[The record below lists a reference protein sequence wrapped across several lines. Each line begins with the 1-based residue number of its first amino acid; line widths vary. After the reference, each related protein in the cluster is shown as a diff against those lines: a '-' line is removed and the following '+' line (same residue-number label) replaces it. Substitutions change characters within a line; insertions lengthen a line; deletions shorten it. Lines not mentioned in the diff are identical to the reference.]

1 MSAFGRRYL
10 LLVGVLA
17 ISMLVN
23 IAYRNIPRE
32 WSELPRLQ
40 EFPEQVGEWK
50 HVGDI
55 TMDRRVVDVLG
66 ADGLIFR
73 EYQNPLGESV
83 ILCIMYH
90 VNDRYGAHSPEIC
103 YTSQGWDIQL
113 EGSRQTK
120 RVALPD
126 SHLEAN
132 EFTVEKG
139 DQRQIVLYWFFGSG
153 KRQTPSRTLQMLA
166 NAGHRLTHSVSVSGF
181 VRVSSPIAPL
191 TEAGSMKR
199 ATEFADRVAVAI
211 PSYLP

>member
-1 MSAFGRRYL
+1 
-10 LLVGVLA
+10 
-17 ISMLVN
+17 MLGN
-23 IAYRNIPRE
+23 IAYRNIPHE

-83 ILCIMYH
+83 FLCIMYH
-90 VNDRYGAHSPEIC
+90 ANDRYGAHSPEIC

-113 EGSRQTK
+113 EGTGRTK

-126 SHLEAN
+126 SHLKAN

-153 KRQTPSRTLQMLA
+153 KRQTPSRSLQMLA
-166 NAGHRLTHSVSVSGF
+166 NAGYRLTHSLSVSGF
-181 VRVSSPIAPL
+181 VRVSSPIAS
-191 TEAGSMKR
+191 TTGTDSMKR
-199 ATEFADRVAVAI
+199 TTEFADEVALTI
-211 PSYLP
+211 PSLLP